1 MLAWEPPTRL
11 LLGWQV
17 NGDWGY
23 DPEIVTEVELT
34 FATAEDG
41 GPLVTLEHR
50 NLERFGADAIRNAE
64 KIRGGWPTKLAE
76 FARYADAH
84 A

>member
-1 MLAWEPPTRL
+1 MLAWERPSRL

-50 NLERFGADAIRNAE
+50 NLSAAG
-64 KIRGGWPTKLAE
+64 RG
-76 FARYADAH
+76 
-84 A
+84 